1 MADVGGPSGAPSG
14 RSGAR
19 ITAALR
25 GSTSPTALWRAS
37 LAGDPQVGTSDLP
50 RQARLQFATRA
61 PTPLRRLADDRPRL
75 WGSNTAVRWRTPLF
89 SAQSASLAPTRA
101 RRFFFRDSR
110 RPNIGAS
117 AARRSGGIS
126 PAGELV
132 VDSRARARSRT
143 CTGLLHVP
151 DRPSARARASPSD
164 MRPKIQLSGCA
175 PFPAS
180 CHAQERQN
188 AHLGDVLLIRL
199 VVPSHRPRASP

>member
-1 MADVGGPSGAPSG
+1 MGSSSSSLPQSMLCGAADGCGAAAGDGGPPP
-14 RSGAR
+14 RLPR
-19 ITAALR
+19 NR
-25 GSTSPTALWRAS
+25 GTALPV
-37 LAGDPQVGTSDLP
+37 L
-50 RQARLQFATRA
+50 TRA
-61 PTPLRRLADDRPRL
+61 PTTGLGRLDDRPRL
-75 WGSNTAVRWRTPLF
+75 WGSNTAVRWRTPLIL
-89 SAQSASLAPTRA
+89 AQSASLAPTRA

-164 MRPKIQLSGCA
+164 MRPKMQLSGCA

>member
-1 MADVGGPSGAPSG
+1 M
-14 RSGAR
+14 
-19 ITAALR
+19 
-25 GSTSPTALWRAS
+25 
-37 LAGDPQVGTSDLP
+37 LP
-50 RQARLQFATRA
+50 
-61 PTPLRRLADDRPRL
+61 PLGRLADDRPRL

-89 SAQSASLAPTRA
+89 SAQSASLTPTRA

-143 CTGLLHVP
+143 CTGLVHVP

-180 CHAQERQN
+180 CHAQELQN
-188 AHLGDVLLIRL
+188 AHLSDVLLIRL
-199 VVPSHRPRASP
+199 HRPPRSPTLRATRAPAPAGSAAGWRSRRAVPGAAGGAGAAGS